1 MSDEPEIAP
10 VAEVAV
16 APPVDVIS
24 AVEAELSARDQLKEE
39 PFKAGFL
46 ALLRELERS
55 FPNKPAIGKNATLK
69 EEIVS
74 LGQDPFVEFPAANV
88 VKFDDPKD
96 APLEVTSRFLGF
108 YGPQGAL
115 PLNTT
120 MEVMG
125 WVNRRD
131 PSFVAFTDLFGN
143 RFLQLFF
150 RAWSDAHAISSFDH
164 PQSDRFQRLLGGL
177 GGLGTESYLDRDRVS
192 DTAKLQLIPLGA
204 GRVRSAVRLEQM
216 LEQLLDVEVYVEEHV
231 PSWIS
236 FEAEDLSRLGAI
248 GSNLGVNCY
257 LGSRLRSVNDKIR
270 IDVTISTLSEYK
282 SFLPGGSNFA
292 RLTDLVKWYLGH
304 QFEAD
309 VSLSLPRD
317 QIPAAQLGSSA
328 TLGWLAA
335 LSPPQSEGD
344 GSDILHIATFSTDQ
358 DVPDAQAA

>member
-1 MSDEPEIAP
+1 MNEETEITEVEAAS
-10 VAEVAV
+10 AEV
-16 APPVDVIS
+16 
-24 AVEAELSARDQLKEE
+24 SARDKLKAE

-55 FPNKPAIGKNATLK
+55 FPEKPAIGKNATLK

-74 LGQDPFVEFPAANV
+74 LGQDPFAEFPAANV
-88 VKFDDPKD
+88 VGFDDPKD
-96 APLEVTSRFLGF
+96 APLQVRSRFLGF

-131 PSFVAFTDLFGN
+131 PSFVAFTDLFAN

-150 RAWSDAHAISSFDH
+150 RVWSDAHAVASYDH
-164 PQSDRFQRLLGGL
+164 PGSDRFQRLLGGL
-177 GGLGTESYLDRDRVS
+177 GGLGTPAFLQRDRVP
-192 DTAKLQLIPLGA
+192 DTAKLQLISLGA

-216 LEQLLDVEVYVEEHV
+216 LEQFLNVEVYVEEHV

-236 FEAEDLSRLGAI
+236 FEEEDLSRLGAV

-270 IDVTISTLSEYK
+270 IDVTISTLAEYK
-282 SFLPGGSNFA
+282 SFLPGGANFA

-309 VSLSLPRD
+309 VSLNLPRD
-317 QIPAAQLGSSA
+317 QIPQAQLGATA

-335 LSPPQSEGD
+335 VAPPTEEDGD
-344 GSDILHIATFSTDQ
+344 EDVLHIATFSTDQ
-358 DVPDAQAA
+358 AAPEQQAA